1 MSRERKNSTAWAKHM
16 QVTCCLPVSTSSHL
30 ISMQRNLQQLLLLP
44 DSAIKGIQTERQKQ
58 NLPSSASFAEKKK
71 TDAPC
76 PLWGTGSRQGEASC
90 KFMGHLLVTLTN
102 RSQDNTS
109 FVIHQKSASHFQQ
122 KLTSFHPPSI
132 SMLKSTKSPEQS

>member
-1 MSRERKNSTAWAKHM
+1 MLSARLY
-16 QVTCCLPVSTSSHL
+16 QLPSHL
-30 ISMQRNLQQLLLLP
+30 YAEESAAITAAPRQCYKGYP
-44 DSAIKGIQTERQKQ
+44 DRKTEAEFA
-58 NLPSSASFAEKKK
+58 LFSFICRKEK